1 MDFVELR
8 PRKEAITGRQSGMT
22 VTDLDELMGSK
33 FLLIDKI
40 HLWFKIYHTGES
52 MCRQMTTKGEGY
64 LQH

>member
-40 HLWFKIYHTGES
+40 HL
-52 MCRQMTTKGEGY
+52 
-64 LQH
+64 